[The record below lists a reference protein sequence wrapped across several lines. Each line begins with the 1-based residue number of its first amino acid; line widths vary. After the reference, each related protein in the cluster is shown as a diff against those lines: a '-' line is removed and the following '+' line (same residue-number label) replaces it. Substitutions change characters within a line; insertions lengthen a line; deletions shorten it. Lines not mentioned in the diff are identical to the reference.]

1 MSPRQRSGSRQCVY
15 LFEISSVPTGRSR
28 GSRFRCS
35 SCMARSIPR
44 YPLPLASGCLR
55 WRTSQNGLSALPEAA
70 ITIWTTSAPLK
81 SREISSTLRGGDGCH
96 KGRIFRARTRWG
108 LDRMSAHGPMPRS
121 AWMFPALAVL
131 LFAVATGLGLDFTPS
146 VGGLLFAVVLL
157 AILFGTVFAAVHHAE
172 VIAERIGEP
181 YGTLLLTL
189 AVTIIEVALI
199 ATIMLGDKP
208 QPALARDTVFAV
220 VMIVCNGLVGLCIFI
235 GGLRYREQDFQ
246 VSGANLYLSVLFV
259 LATIT
264 LIMPNYT
271 LTAPGPIYSAAQLGF
286 VDLVT
291 LMLYGVFLY
300 TQTIRHSDY
309 FIKGGVGAATETS
322 SLSNRMLALSIA
334 LLLISLLAVALL
346 AKKFSL
352 VVDVVTAMIGAPP
365 AFAGVL
371 VALLILLPE
380 GVTAIA
386 AARNNDLQKSINLA
400 LGSSL
405 ATIGL
410 TIPAV
415 GVATYALDKERVLGL
430 NGQGMVL
437 LLLTFVLSM
446 LTFGTG
452 RTNILFGLVHMVV
465 FAVFVFMVFVP

>member
-1 MSPRQRSGSRQCVY
+1 
-15 LFEISSVPTGRSR
+15 
-28 GSRFRCS
+28 
-35 SCMARSIPR
+35 
-44 YPLPLASGCLR
+44 
-55 WRTSQNGLSALPEAA
+55 
-70 ITIWTTSAPLK
+70 
-81 SREISSTLRGGDGCH
+81 
-96 KGRIFRARTRWG
+96 
-108 LDRMSAHGPMPRS
+108 MSAHGPMPRS
-121 AWMFPALAVL
+121 AWIFPALAIA
-131 LFAVATGLGLDFTPS
+131 LFAVATGLGLTFTPS
-146 VGGLLFAVVLL
+146 AAGLLFAAVL
-157 AILFGTVFAAVHHAE
+157 AAVHHAE

-208 QPALARDTVFAV
+208 VPALARDTVFAV

-235 GGLRYREQDFQ
+235 GGLRFKEQDFQ

-259 LATIT
+259 MATIT

-286 VDLVT
+286 VSVVT
-291 LMLYGVFLY
+291 LLLYGVFLY
-300 TQTIRHSDY
+300 TQTIRHRDY
-309 FIKGGVGAATETS
+309 FINRGAGDS
-322 SLSNRMLALSIA
+322 DDGSPMSNRMLGVSIA
-334 LLLISLLAVALL
+334 LLLASLLAVVLL

-352 VVDVVTAMIGAPP
+352 VVDIAI
-365 AFAGVL
+365 
-371 VALLILLPE
+371 ALLILLPE
-380 GVTAIA
+380 GVAA
-386 AARNNDLQKSINLA
+386 VSAARRNDLQKSINLA

-415 GVATYALDKERVLGL
+415 AVAAYAFDKPLVLGL
-430 NGQGMVL
+430 SNQDMVL
-437 LLLTFVLSM
+437 LVLTFIVSM

-465 FAVFVFMVFVP
+465 FAVFLFMVFVP

>member
-1 MSPRQRSGSRQCVY
+1 
-15 LFEISSVPTGRSR
+15 
-28 GSRFRCS
+28 
-35 SCMARSIPR
+35 
-44 YPLPLASGCLR
+44 
-55 WRTSQNGLSALPEAA
+55 
-70 ITIWTTSAPLK
+70 
-81 SREISSTLRGGDGCH
+81 
-96 KGRIFRARTRWG
+96 
-108 LDRMSAHGPMPRS
+108 MSAHGPMPRS
-121 AWMFPALAVL
+121 AWIFPALAVA
-131 LFAVATGLGLDFTPS
+131 LFAVATGLGLSFTPS
-146 VGGLLFAVVLL
+146 PGGLVFAVALL
-157 AILFGTVFAAVHHAE
+157 SILFGTVFAAVHHAE

-208 QPALARDTVFAV
+208 VPALARDTVFAV

-246 VSGANLYLSVLFV
+246 VSYLSVLFV
-259 LATIT
+259 MATIT

-286 VDLVT
+286 VSIVT
-291 LMLYGVFLY
+291 VILYGVFLY
-300 TQTIRHSDY
+300 TQTIRHRDY
-309 FIKGGVGAATETS
+309 FISDVAGAVDDGAPM
-322 SLSNRMLALSIA
+322 SNRMLALSIA
-334 LLLISLLAVALL
+334 LLLVSLLAVVLL

-352 VVDVVTAMIGAPP
+352 VVDVVTAKIGAPP

-380 GVTAIA
+380 GVAAIS
-386 AARNNDLQKSINLA
+386 AARKNDLQKSINLA

-415 GVATYALDKERVLGL
+415 AVAAYALDRQLVLGL
-430 NGQGMVL
+430 NLQEMVL
-437 LLLTFVLSM
+437 LVLTFILSM

-465 FAVFVFMVFVP
+465 FAVFLFMVFVP

>member
-1 MSPRQRSGSRQCVY
+1 
-15 LFEISSVPTGRSR
+15 
-28 GSRFRCS
+28 
-35 SCMARSIPR
+35 
-44 YPLPLASGCLR
+44 
-55 WRTSQNGLSALPEAA
+55 
-70 ITIWTTSAPLK
+70 
-81 SREISSTLRGGDGCH
+81 
-96 KGRIFRARTRWG
+96 
-108 LDRMSAHGPMPRS
+108 MSAHGPMPKS
-121 AWMFPALAVL
+121 AWIFPALAIG
-131 LFAVATGLGLDFTPS
+131 LFAVATGLGLTFTPS
-146 VGGLLFAVVLL
+146 AAGLLFAAVLL

-208 QPALARDTVFAV
+208 VPALARDTVFAV

-235 GGLRYREQDFQ
+235 GGLRFKEQDFQ

-259 LATIT
+259 MATIT

-271 LTAPGPIYSAAQLGF
+271 LTAAGPFYSAAQLGF
-286 VDLVT
+286 VSVVT
-291 LMLYGVFLY
+291 LLLYGVFLY
-300 TQTIRHSDY
+300 TQTIRHRDY
-309 FIKGGVGAATETS
+309 FINEASGASDDGSAM
-322 SLSNRMLALSIA
+322 SNRMLGLSIV
-334 LLLISLLAVALL
+334 LLLASLLAVVLL

-352 VVDVVTAMIGAPP
+352 VVDIAIASIGAPP

-380 GVTAIA
+380 GVAAIT
-386 AARNNDLQKSINLA
+386 AARRNDLQKSINLA

-415 GVATYALDKERVLGL
+415 AVAAYALNKPLVLGL
-430 NGQGMVL
+430 SNQDMVL
-437 LLLTFVLSM
+437 LVLTFIVSM

-465 FAVFVFMVFVP
+465 FAVFLFMVFVP